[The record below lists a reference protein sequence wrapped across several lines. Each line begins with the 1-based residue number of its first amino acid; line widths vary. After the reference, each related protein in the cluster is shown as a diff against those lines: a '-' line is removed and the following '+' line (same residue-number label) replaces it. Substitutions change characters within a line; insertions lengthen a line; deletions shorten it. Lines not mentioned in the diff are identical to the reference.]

1 MKANKNGQRM
11 FSWRKVKYFDVVLN
25 VQDNN
30 SLLEKKNHTQQD
42 DLFKKNKRSN
52 KIQMEGNGKEEI
64 KSQILSVTDE
74 MVNHENIKECC
85 IFN

>member
-1 MKANKNGQRM
+1 
-11 FSWRKVKYFDVVLN
+11 
-25 VQDNN
+25 
-30 SLLEKKNHTQQD
+30 
-42 DLFKKNKRSN
+42 
-52 KIQMEGNGKEEI
+52 MEGNGKEEI